1 MANPD
6 TRLATV
12 LAAIDA
18 ANARDPNRIE
28 TGGRRE
34 PAELVYGRRMS
45 LTLAR
50 MAPDASA
57 HLQIAARG
65 QHIERW
71 TSPRKSYPDGR
82 IGYLKWRKDLKDFHA
97 GRLGGIMAAAG
108 YGTDDIARVGSL
120 VRKERLKLDV
130 EAQMLEDIVCVVFLE
145 HYIDG
150 FMAKTDQEKL
160 ADILAKTWAKM
171 SPLGHEHAL
180 RLALA
185 PDIPRLL
192 EQGLARQRASG
203 WRMSRKTGNRS

>member
-1 MANPD
+1 
-6 TRLATV
+6 
-12 LAAIDA
+12 
-18 ANARDPNRIE
+18 
-28 TGGRRE
+28 
-34 PAELVYGRRMS
+34 MS
-45 LTLAR
+45 STLAR

-97 GRLGGIMAAAG
+97 GRLGEIMAAAG

-120 VRKERLKLDV
+120 VRKERLKLDA
-130 EAQMLEDIVCVVFLE
+130 EAQMLEDMVCVVFLE

-150 FMAKTDQEKL
+150 FMAKTDREKL

-203 WRMSRKTGNRS
+203 

>member
-12 LAAIDA
+12 LATIDA

-34 PAELVYGRRMS
+34 PAELVYGQRMS

-65 QHIERW
+65 QHIDRW

-97 GRLGGIMAAAG
+97 GRLGEIMAAAG

-130 EAQMLEDIVCVVFLE
+130 EAQVLEDIVCVVFLE

-150 FMAKTDQEKL
+150 FMAKTDREKL

-203 WRMSRKTGNRS
+203 

>member
-34 PAELVYGRRMS
+34 PAELVYGQRMS

-65 QHIERW
+65 QHIDRW

-97 GRLGGIMAAAG
+97 GRLGEIMAAAG

-130 EAQMLEDIVCVVFLE
+130 EAQVLEDIVCVVFLE

-150 FMAKTDQEKL
+150 FMAKTDREKL

-203 WRMSRKTGNRS
+203 